1 MSSAYLILGYYEEAL
16 NMIRVC
22 RELNGLFYSTMG
34 NTYNNEEE
42 IILGIQYGENLKP
55 FTIDDFVDFNLSL
68 EEEQYE
74 LDLLGLDDVF
84 NLSAVQTEMK
94 KFKSRE
100 DKIEY
105 MLSVLKILTVS
116 ERSSM
121 EDINLLADYTDSFI
135 ANSDISSDTKEIFT
149 FKLKNY
155 KNL

>member
-1 MSSAYLILGYYEEAL
+1 
-16 NMIRVC
+16 
-22 RELNGLFYSTMG
+22 
-34 NTYNNEEE
+34 
-42 IILGIQYGENLKP
+42 
-55 FTIDDFVDFNLSL
+55 
-68 EEEQYE
+68 
-74 LDLLGLDDVF
+74 
-84 NLSAVQTEMK
+84 
-94 KFKSRE
+94 
-100 DKIEY
+100 